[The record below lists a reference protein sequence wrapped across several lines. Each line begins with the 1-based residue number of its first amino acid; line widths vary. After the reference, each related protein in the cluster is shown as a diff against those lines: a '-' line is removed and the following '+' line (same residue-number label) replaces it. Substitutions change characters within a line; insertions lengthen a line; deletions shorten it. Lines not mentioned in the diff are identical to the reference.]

1 MSIRARITLFG
12 LAVVTPVL
20 GLFCAAVFLLLAA
33 GAGTGQDTA
42 LAARADAA
50 AGSLTA
56 LPEASGAPAPA
67 AADLRVSDE
76 IAIVV
81 YDAAGRPLYATGRV
95 GGTVPLVARDRDK
108 STVSVDGVA
117 LRVAVRPAAGG
128 YVAAVQSTRKVRSDR
143 AGLFV
148 LVAVYAVLGFFAAAG
163 AIWLVS
169 RRALRPLRELTAL
182 VNAQDLSRRLPPT
195 RVDDELG
202 RLTAAYNAM
211 MDRLEGGIAAQ
222 RRFVADASH
231 ELRTPLT
238 TVRNNAGFL
247 LRHPDAD
254 AEDRAAAVRDIDG
267 ESARMSRLVEQLL
280 TLARA
285 DAGRPLAT
293 APVDLGALVE
303 DVCRQ
308 AGAQHPGKHVHCALT
323 PARPVAGDA
332 DALAQLVWILV
343 DNAVKYSPPEGN
355 VWVTVTPRGERTQL
369 AVADDGPGIP
379 PGQQQRIFE
388 RFHRGDEARSG
399 RGAGLGLAIAL
410 TIAREHRGGIEAA
423 NNATGGASF
432 VVDLPAVPP
441 KSSVS

>member
-1 MSIRARITLFG
+1 MSIRGRITLYG

-20 GLFCAAVFLLLAA
+20 ALFCAAVFLLLAA
-33 GAGTGQDTA
+33 GAGNSQDTA
-42 LAARADAA
+42 LAARADSA

-56 LPEASGAPAPA
+56 LPPPADGAAPA
-67 AADLRVSDE
+67 AADLGISDD

-81 YDAAGRPLYATGRV
+81 YDASGRPLYATGRV
-95 GGTVPLVARDRDK
+95 GAEVPHIARDRDK
-108 STVSVDGVA
+108 TTVTVAGVP

-148 LVAVYAVLGFFAAAG
+148 LVAVYAVLGFLAAAG

-182 VNAQDLSRRLPPT
+182 VNAQDLTRRLPPA
-195 RVDDELG
+195 RADDELG

-211 MDRLEGGIAAQ
+211 MDRLQSSVTAQ

-238 TVRNNAGFL
+238 TIRNNAGFL
-247 LRHPDAD
+247 LRHPDAAPD
-254 AEDRAAAVRDIDG
+254 DRAAAVRDIDG

-285 DAGRPLAT
+285 DAGRPLHT

-308 AGAQHPGKHVHCALT
+308 AGAQHPAKRVHCALT
-323 PARPVAGDA
+323 PARPVLGDA

-343 DNAVKYSPPEGN
+343 DNAVKYSPPDGN
-355 VWVTVTPRGERTQL
+355 VWVTVTQRGPRTQL
-369 AVADDGPGIP
+369 SVADDGPGIP
-379 PGQQQRIFE
+379 PGEERRIFE
-388 RFHRGDEARSG
+388 RFHRAEESRTG

-410 TIAREHRGGIEAA
+410 TIALEHHGAIEAA
-423 NNATGGASF
+423 NNATGGAAF
-432 VVDLPAVPP
+432 LVDLPCA
-441 KSSVS
+441 